1 MAKKIITFIITII
14 MVGASVSGVYA
25 SSNSSITIDADPV
38 LEASDPGNPLSVHW
52 IDSNLLHKD
61 AASKKRT
68 FATIPKVYSLK
79 GSLPEAR
86 LQSGGTC
93 WAHAAIASL
102 ESNLITKELA
112 SSNIDLSENHLTWFT
127 YNGKNSSTKS
137 AYAGSDTHNSSKPYD
152 AGGND
157 YYATATLARWYGAAN
172 QSIAPSATKLKS
184 SLQTNSQVQLSDVN
198 FLESPKT
205 QTSRNALKEYILHN
219 GAVTISYYH
228 DDDRFKDINGNY
240 TYYYSDSKDPNHE
253 VTIVGW
259 DDTVKTA
266 ANITGAWLIRNS
278 YGSDWGD
285 DGYFYLSYYDKSLC
299 DPCSFTAS
307 TSLKPYDHIYQ
318 YDGAGFGDNLFIS
331 TVSMPSANRYTA
343 RADEL
348 IQSVGTYTISA
359 DSKVNVRI
367 YLNPTSTSPVSGT
380 KLVDKTF
387 MVNYAGYHTL
397 ELGKTVSIPKG
408 AVFTVVIK
416 TQSPDGYLIPTEIKY
431 TKGSI
436 SNLSLDCTSGQSY
449 LYLEGSWTDVT
460 DIEPIEKYYK
470 IGNVLAKAHA
480 ISAGS
485 SPQTIS
491 AANSITKIDGCSA
504 FNLNARL
511 TAGNGKLYYKSSN
524 TSIAS
529 VDSNGKVTVK
539 KPGAATLTI
548 MAAPTTTCKSAT
560 KKITLTV
567 KPKKSAI
574 KSVTTSKKKL
584 QVKWYSDSDV
594 SGYKVVIARNSQF
607 TKNVKTSIITSN
619 NTRTKTFTNL
629 SSGKKYYVK
638 VCAYKTIN
646 GKKVY
651 GSYSS
656 VKSKTVK

>member
-1 MAKKIITFIITII
+1 MTKKFITFIITII
-14 MVGASVSGVYA
+14 MVGASVSSVYA
-25 SSNSSITIDADPV
+25 SSDSSITIDADPV
-38 LEASDPGNPLSVHW
+38 LEVCDQDNPLSVHW
-52 IDSNLLHKD
+52 IDSNLLNKD
-61 AASKKRT
+61 STSKKRT
-68 FATIPKVYSLK
+68 SSAIPNVYSLK

-86 LQSGGTC
+86 LQSGGSC

-112 SSNIDLSENHLTWFT
+112 SKDIDLSENHLTWFT

-137 AYAGSDTHNSSKPYD
+137 AYAGSDTRSSQTPYD

-157 YYATATLARWYGAAN
+157 YYATATLARWYGATN
-172 QSIAPSATKLKS
+172 QSIAPSATTLKS
-184 SLQTNSQVQLSDVN
+184 SLQTNSQIQLSDVN

-205 QTSRNALKEYILHN
+205 QTSRNALKQYIIQN

-228 DDDRFKDINGNY
+228 NDDLFKDINGNY
-240 TYYYSDSKDPNHE
+240 TYYYSGSKDPNHE

-266 ANITGAWLIRNS
+266 AKSTGAWLIRNS
-278 YGSDWGD
+278 YGSDWGE
-285 DGYFYLSYYDKSLC
+285 DGYFYLSYYDEALC
-299 DPCSFTAS
+299 DPSSFTAS
-307 TSLKPYDHIYQ
+307 TSLRPYDHIYQ

-348 IQSVGTYTISA
+348 IQSVGTYTVSA

-367 YLNPTSTSPVSGT
+367 FLNPTTTSPVSGT
-380 KLVDKTF
+380 KLVDKNFT
-387 MVNYAGYHTL
+387 VNYAGYHTL
-397 ELGKTVSIPKG
+397 KLGTTVSIPKG

-416 TQSPDGYLIPTEIKY
+416 TQSSEGYLVPTEIKY
-431 TKGSI
+431 TGGAI
-436 SNLSLDCTSGQSY
+436 SDLSMDCTSGQSY
-449 LYLEGSWTDVT
+449 LYLDGRWTDVT
-460 DIEPIEKYYK
+460 NIAPIDKYYK

-480 ISAGS
+480 ITAGS
-485 SPQTIS
+485 NPQTIS
-491 AANSITKIDGCSA
+491 ASNSITKSDGCSA
-504 FNLNARL
+504 FKLNARL
-511 TAGNGKLYYKSSN
+511 TTGNGKLYYKSN
-524 TSIAS
+524 DTSIAS

-539 KPGAATLTI
+539 KPGAVTITI

-560 KKITLTV
+560 KKVTLTV
-567 KPKKSAI
+567 KPKKSTI

-594 SGYKVVIARNSQF
+594 SGYKVIIATNSKF

-619 NTRTKTFTNL
+619 NTRTKTFTKL